1 MAAAPKR
8 SAYDVAVIGA
18 GAIGLAC
25 AWRTVEAGLSTVV
38 LERETAGAGASGV
51 AAGMLAPVTEA
62 SYGEQELL
70 RLNLESAA
78 RWPEFDERLRASSG
92 EATGYER
99 RGALV
104 VAVDRDDAEE
114 LDRLYRFQR
123 SLGLEVEWLTRTE
136 CRRLEPGLAPGVA
149 GGIRAPQDHQA
160 EPRALVRALAAAV
173 ERAGGEVVT
182 GVRAAIRRRGGR
194 VLGVVAGD
202 AGIDAGHVVVAAGCW
217 SGAVEGAGDGESP
230 PVRPVKGQILRL
242 AGGEAPLADHA
253 VHTPRC
259 YVVPRAS
266 GEVVV
271 GATVEERGFDTAV
284 TAGGVHRLLEAAWEV
299 LPDVAELELVE
310 ASARLRPGTPDNLP
324 VVGAGAARGLV
335 WATGHHRNGI
345 LLAPL
350 TAEAVL
356 SAIRDGDPAPLGAA
370 IAPERFLGRSARS
383 EPAHE
388 LAGRPA

>member
-1 MAAAPKR
+1 MSEAPKQ

-18 GAIGLAC
+18 GVIGLAC
-25 AWRTVEAGLSTVV
+25 AWRTAEAGLSTVV
-38 LERETAGAGASGV
+38 IERESAGAGASGV

-78 RWPEFDERLRASSG
+78 RWPEFDERLRAISG
-92 EATGYER
+92 GPTGYER

-114 LDRLYRFQR
+114 LERLHRFQR
-123 SLGLEVEWLTRTE
+123 SLGLGVEWLTRTE
-136 CRRLEPGLAPGVA
+136 CRRLEPGLAPGIA

-160 EPRALVRALAAAV
+160 EPRALIRALATAV
-173 ERAGGEVVT
+173 GRAGGEIVT
-182 GVRAAIRRRGGR
+182 GAAAAVRRRGDR
-194 VLGVVAGD
+194 VLGAVAGG
-202 AGIDAGHVVVAAGCW
+202 ASVDAGHVVVAAGCW
-217 SGAVEGAGDGESP
+217 SPAVAGIDPDESP

-242 AGGEAPLADHA
+242 AGGAGPLASRA

-284 TAGGVHRLLEAAWEV
+284 TAGGVHGLLEAAREV
-299 LPDVAELELVE
+299 LPDTAELELVE
-310 ASARLRPGTPDNLP
+310 TSARLRPGTPDNVPL
-324 VVGAGAARGLV
+324 VGCGPTSGLV
-335 WATGHHRNGI
+335 WATGHYRNGI

-350 TAEAVL
+350 TADAVL
-356 SAIRDGDPAPLGAA
+356 SAVRDGERAPLGESV
-370 IAPERFLGRSARS
+370 APGRFSLGSR
-383 EPAHE
+383 PADRPHE